1 MSTQTT
7 EDEIE
12 GSWIP
17 TIVIILIFTA
27 RWLLTSQGDL
37 AVSLRRMMQMRKIE
51 TKKKLGLRDDSKYK
65 MGVGDGASQKYKR
78 QG

>member
-7 EDEIE
+7 DDEIE

-27 RWLLTSQGDL
+27 RWFFTSQGDL

-65 MGVGDGASQKYKR
+65 HHVGDGASQKYQR

>member
-27 RWLLTSQGDL
+27 RWFFTSQGDL

-51 TKKKLGLRDDSKYK
+51 TKKKMGLRDDSKYK

>member
-17 TIVIILIFTA
+17 TIVIIVIFTA
-27 RWLLTSQGDL
+27 RWLFTSQSDL

-51 TKKKLGLRDDSKYK
+51 TKKKLGLRDESKYK